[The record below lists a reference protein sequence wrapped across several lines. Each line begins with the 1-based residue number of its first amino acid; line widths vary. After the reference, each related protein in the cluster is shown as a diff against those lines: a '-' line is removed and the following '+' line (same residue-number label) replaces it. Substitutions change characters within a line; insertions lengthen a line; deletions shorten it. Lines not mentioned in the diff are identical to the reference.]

1 MDARRTADRGC
12 AAGIMDKSAHGIRK
26 AGATRDAEDGWTEA
40 ELDAKYGWRGG
51 RMAAKYTGKMNREK
65 LALGASDR
73 VKARTSIPAPAHKVR
88 ERLEVWLTTQ

>member
-1 MDARRTADRGC
+1 
-12 AAGIMDKSAHGIRK
+12 MDKSAHGIRK